1 MQSLPRP
8 LYIYDATGKLV
19 YQTLSGVS
27 NDTVAKHELLDPRL
41 QGPRSASAGGL
52 NPTIMSN
59 SGNPTIMS
67 NSGNPTI
74 MSNSGNPTI
83 MKPKSTIL
91 NSPSLFTSPLSF
103 SSPPVER
110 PTTFAAKVGYN
121 IQTPSSSD
129 LFTLTTAQPILNM
142 DRPINNVS
150 HDANLIGRNHK

>member
-52 NPTIMSN
+52 
-59 SGNPTIMS
+59 
-67 NSGNPTI
+67 NPTI

>member
-52 NPTIMSN
+52 
-59 SGNPTIMS
+59 NPTIMS